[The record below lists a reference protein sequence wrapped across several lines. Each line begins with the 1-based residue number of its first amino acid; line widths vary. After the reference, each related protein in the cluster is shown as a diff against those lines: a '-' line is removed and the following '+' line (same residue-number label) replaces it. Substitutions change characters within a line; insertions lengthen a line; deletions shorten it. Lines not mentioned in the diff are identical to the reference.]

1 MLQSLDIPEWKWESI
16 SMDFVVGLP
25 KTKNNFDSI
34 WVIVDRLTKSAHF
47 LFVNINYDVEKLTQ
61 IYIKEIIRL
70 HGVPSSIV
78 LDRDPKFTSHF
89 WRSLQKSLGTRLR
102 LSSAYHPQ
110 TDGQTERTIQSLEDL
125 LRSCVLDN
133 QGSWDNLLP
142 LIEFTYNN
150 SFHSS
155 IGMAPYEAL
164 YGRKCQTPLCWY
176 QDGESVILGPEII
189 QQTTEKV
196 KQIREKMR
204 TTQSRQKSYADK
216 RRRPLEFEEGDHVFL
231 RVASTTGVGRAIKS
245 KKLTPKFIGPYQIL
259 RRIGHVAYQIALPPF
274 LSNIHNVFHVSQL
287 RKYVSDPSHII
298 EPDVVPLKDNLS
310 YESSPIRIEDRRIKQ
325 LRGKAISLV
334 RIVWDQA
341 TGDTTWELEDK
352 MRSQYP
358 ELFGVMRILRTNFFF
373 VG

>member
-1 MLQSLDIPEWKWESI
+1 M
-16 SMDFVVGLP
+16 
-25 KTKNNFDSI
+25 
-34 WVIVDRLTKSAHF
+34 
-47 LFVNINYDVEKLTQ
+47 
-61 IYIKEIIRL
+61 
-70 HGVPSSIV
+70 
-78 LDRDPKFTSHF
+78 
-89 WRSLQKSLGTRLR
+89 
-102 LSSAYHPQ
+102 
-110 TDGQTERTIQSLEDL
+110 
-125 LRSCVLDN
+125 
-133 QGSWDNLLP
+133 
-142 LIEFTYNN
+142 
-150 SFHSS
+150 
-155 IGMAPYEAL
+155 
-164 YGRKCQTPLCWY
+164 CWY

-204 TTQSRQKSYADK
+204 TTQSRQKRYADK
-216 RRRPLEFEEGDHVFL
+216 RRRPLEFEEGNHVFL

-245 KKLTPKFIGPYQIL
+245 IKLTPKFIGPYQIL
-259 RRIGHVAYQIALPPF
+259 RRIGPVAYQIALPPF
-274 LSNIHNVFHVSQL
+274 LSKIHNVFHVSQL

-352 MRSQYP
+352 MRLQYP
-358 ELFGVMRILRTNFFF
+358 ELFEGMRISRTKFFF

>member
-25 KTKNNFDSI
+25 KTRNNFDLI
-34 WVIVDRLTKSAHF
+34 WVIVDRLTKCAHF
-47 LFVNINYDVEKLTQ
+47 LPININYDVEKLTQ
-61 IYIKEIIRL
+61 IYIKEMIRL
-70 HGVPSSIV
+70 DGVPSSIV
-78 LDRDPKFTSHF
+78 SNRDPKFTSHF

-102 LSSAYHPQ
+102 LSSAYRPQ

-125 LRSCVLDN
+125 LRGCVLDN

-259 RRIGHVAYQIALPPF
+259 RRIGHVAYQIALPSF
-274 LSNIHNVFHVSQL
+274 LSKIHKFFSCFT
-287 RKYVSDPSHII
+287 
-298 EPDVVPLKDNLS
+298 
-310 YESSPIRIEDRRIKQ
+310 IK
-325 LRGKAISLV
+325 KICF
-334 RIVWDQA
+334 
-341 TGDTTWELEDK
+341 
-352 MRSQYP
+352 RSIAY
-358 ELFGVMRILRTNFFF
+358 N
-373 VG
+373 